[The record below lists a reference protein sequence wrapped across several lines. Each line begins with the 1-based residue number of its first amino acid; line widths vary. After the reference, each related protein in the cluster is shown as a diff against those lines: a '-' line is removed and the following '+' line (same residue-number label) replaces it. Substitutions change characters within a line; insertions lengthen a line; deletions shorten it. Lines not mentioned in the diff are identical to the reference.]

1 MTKSLILFLILI
13 GSVAQAQI
21 TGSSPVTPGQ
31 TATYTY
37 AGSAVYGYYT
47 WSISPLNGTVN
58 STWTSGTTYY
68 ASITWTTG
76 GTCTLGFS
84 AYGQA
89 PMSTKSITVNCPT
102 LVAPNPNFSYSSN
115 VCGDKTISYT
125 VNPPAGVTW
134 YWQTG
139 SSGGTSV
146 TNSSKTFTVTSTGTY
161 TYSLRAK
168 CSNNWSSA
176 NSSPTL
182 PVTVNPIPGAASG
195 TVTPTTL
202 CGSGTVSWSGSGA
215 GANEVYRWYA
225 ASSGGSAITPPTN
238 VTATSTYY
246 VARYNTV
253 TTCEGSRTP
262 VTITVKPPY
271 ECVNMNYVVTH
282 QVLVPNITNA
292 ASVPMLPKEQRTQ
305 AITYFDGLGRPMQS
319 IATQSSPLGNDIV
332 TPIKYDGYGRQVRDY
347 LPYVSGSDGT
357 YKSNDLTTQ
366 SSFYN
371 PATAF
376 LNKIKTD
383 SMPWAERAFEP
394 SPLNRLLQQ
403 GAPGKIFQPNAI
415 TPANARSVKFEYL
428 TNTDGTSTNQEKVKI
443 WTLTAVTLNSKTE
456 YLLSSTASYP
466 SNSLYVNVTKDEMN
480 LQVREYKD
488 KQGKVVLKK
497 VQESATANINVDNE
511 WTLTYYIYDEFDR
524 LRFVLQPKFIHRN
537 TAYDILGTNQLK
549 KDMLDSLTF
558 EYRYD
563 ERGRMIYKRV
573 PGAKQVDMVYD
584 QWDRLVLSQDGN
596 QRATSKWSFTK
607 YDVLNRP
614 IITGEITNASTRD
627 QMVTA
632 VNAVTNRHENTA
644 SGNSVGYSLN
654 LTYPTT
660 ATINDIFSIT
670 YYDDYSFKTNLAL
683 GTAYDA
689 SIPSGFTGQVHN
701 RVKNLVT
708 GTKVRVLQSSPVQW
722 LVSAS
727 YYDDKYRLLQV
738 VGDDHLNNKNRTTN
752 EYYGLTSWV
761 TKTQLSHGS
770 ALTVLTE
777 TTYDHMGRVKEMWQ
791 TMDGQTAN
799 RTLVASHQY
808 NELGQLVEKNVH
820 STNSGTTFLQSNDY
834 RYNIRGWMTHINNST
849 LTPETNINDDVNDL
863 FGMELKYNE
872 VVSINGV
879 NTVEQYN
886 GNISAIQWKTSNL
899 IDASTEKIYGFTY
912 DNLNRLKDA
921 KYAAKNGANFNVD
934 VNLYDENLTY
944 DKNGNITT
952 LKRKSLFNS
961 ATNALIDDLVY
972 KYKGNQ
978 LDAVLDNATATYKP
992 YGFAETTTLTT
1003 GEYTYDANGSMEVDQ
1018 NKGIVGPSG
1027 PDPKGV
1033 LYNHLNLPREVR
1045 LGNKKIVYTYD
1056 AGGTKLRKVAYDNA
1070 GVLISRTDYVGG
1082 IQYEGVQA
1090 VTSPP
1095 LAADLKFMSTAEGRV
1110 VKDGANWNYEYF
1122 HKDHLGN
1129 TRVVYGYQKQVDVY
1143 KATMETPAAIENR
1156 EVNTYQFK
1164 NIINRRASV
1173 FNRTPASIEVTAPN
1187 QSAETNGNLNKAV
1200 GPAKML
1206 QVSAGDRVQLEV
1218 FAQYSTGNGSSTT
1231 VINNLASVVTGSFG
1245 LASGEAA
1252 HTALTNNVPAQ
1263 ASTIS
1268 QTTGVPKAYLFYILF
1283 NSSYVYSGQFGYAAI
1298 NSTALVGHQQL
1309 YLDITVPTGGYLYTY
1324 VINES
1329 NVSAAASV
1337 YFDDFTI
1344 VHTRNTPT
1352 LQVLQT
1358 NDYYPFGLQ
1367 IAASSYQKQTALDN
1381 DLLYNGKELQDEH
1394 NLGWMDYGARMYM
1407 SDIGRW
1413 GVADPLT
1420 EEMRRWSS
1428 YTYAYD
1434 NPLRFID
1441 PDGMQPQDYCG
1452 LCNNSRAN
1460 DFYQEGNND
1469 EEDRVTFLYGSR
1481 RLAAA
1486 KYESSQYGMYGPEDE
1501 EGGDE
1506 GESNNENNDANVDPE
1521 GIPDPDLSSDA
1532 RSWQYVPAGPNANY
1546 QVAGVSNVYFDYL
1559 TVYPTGKKPGEFK
1572 AEYVTYSFTLLY
1584 FEFPRV
1590 RRKGKEV
1597 ITPTQAAMITAAAKD
1612 IAEERVELLLGNKP
1626 KPMTA
1631 ALEKILL
1638 NELRAVL
1645 APFGA
1650 RVSLHPNYGPVPIK
1664 RYNRTL
1670 FGNGRK

>member
-1 MTKSLILFLILI
+1 MKKILPFFLLL
-13 GSVAQAQI
+13 SSAAYAQI

-37 AGSAVYGYYT
+37 VGSAVYGYYT
-47 WSISPLNGTVN
+47 WSISPQNGTVN

-89 PMSTKSITVNCPT
+89 PMATKSITVNCPT
-102 LVAPNPNFSYSSN
+102 LAAPNANFSYSTN
-115 VCGDKTISYT
+115 TCGDKTISYT
-125 VNPPAGVTW
+125 INPPAGVTW
-134 YWQTG
+134 YWQT
-139 SSGGTSV
+139 SSVGTSIAYPA
-146 TNSSKTFTVTSTGTY
+146 KTY
-161 TYSLRAK
+161 TVSISNPYYLRAK
-168 CSNNWSSA
+168 CGTNWSTHQ
-176 NSSPTL
+176 PTL
-182 PVTVNPIPGAASG
+182 HVTVNGIPGAAAGS
-195 TVTPTTL
+195 VTPSTI

-215 GANEVYRWYA
+215 GTNEVYRWYA
-225 ASSGGSAITPPTN
+225 AASGGIAITPPTSIS
-238 VTATSTYY
+238 ATSTYY

-253 TTCEGSRTP
+253 TTCEGARTG
-262 VTITVKPPY
+262 VTVTVNPPY
-271 ECVNMNYVVTH
+271 ACVNMNYIVTH
-282 QVLVPNITNA
+282 QMMVPNVTDP
-292 ASVPMLPKEQRTQ
+292 ASVPMLTKEQRTQ
-305 AITYFDGLGRPMQS
+305 SITYFDGLGRPMQS
-319 IATQSSPLGNDIV
+319 VATKASPLGSDIV

-347 LPYVSGSDGT
+347 LPYVSGNDGT
-357 YKSNDLTTQ
+357 YKSNDLTAQ
-366 SSFYN
+366 ASFYN
-371 PATAF
+371 PATAY
-376 LNKIKTD
+376 LNKVKTD
-383 SMPWAERAFEP
+383 AAPWAEKAFEA
-394 SPLNRLLQQ
+394 SPLNRVLQQ
-403 GAPGKIFQPNAI
+403 GTPGTVYQPNTT
-415 TPANARSVKFEYL
+415 TPANAKSVKLEYL
-428 TNTDGTSTNQEKVKI
+428 TNTDGTAANQEKVKI
-443 WTLTAVTLNSKTE
+443 WTLTPVTISGKTE
-456 YLLSSTASYP
+456 YLLSSTASYA

-480 LQVREYKD
+480 RQVREYKD

-497 VQESATANINVDNE
+497 VQESTTANIHIDSE

-537 TAYDILGTNQLK
+537 TVYDGLGTNQLK

-563 ERGRMIYKRV
+563 GRGRMIYKRV
-573 PGAKQVDMVYD
+573 PGAKQVEMVYD
-584 QWDRLVLSQDGN
+584 NWDRLVLSQDGN
-596 QRATSKWSFTK
+596 QRATSKWNFTK

-614 IITGEITNASTRD
+614 IITGEITSANTRD

-632 VNAVTNRHENTA
+632 VNAITNRHENTA
-644 SGNSVGYSLN
+644 SGNNVGYSLN

-660 ATINDIFSIT
+660 ATINDIYTIT
-670 YYDDYSFKTNLAL
+670 YYDDYTFKTNLAL
-683 GTAYDA
+683 GTASDA
-689 SIPSGFTGQVHN
+689 SIPPGFTGVVHN

-722 LVSAS
+722 LISAS

-761 TKTQLSHGS
+761 TKTQLTHGL

-820 STNSGTTFLQSNDY
+820 STNSGTSFLQSNDY
-834 RYNIRGWMTHINNST
+834 RYNIRGWLTHINNSQLANDGT
-849 LTPETNINDDVNDL
+849 INDDANDL

-879 NTVEQYN
+879 NTVEQFN

-899 IDASTEKIYGFTY
+899 VDASVEKIYGFTY

-921 KYAAKNGANFNVD
+921 KYAAKNEASWTAD
-934 VNLYDENLTY
+934 VNLFDENLTY

-992 YGFAETTTLTT
+992 YGFTETTTLTT

-1018 NKGIVGPSG
+1018 NKGIVGPTV

-1056 AGGTKLRKVAYDNA
+1056 AGGTKLRKVAYNDA
-1070 GVLISRTDYVGG
+1070 GVLISRTDYIGG

-1110 VKDGANWNYEYF
+1110 VKDGSNWNYEYF

-1129 TRVVYGYQKQVDVY
+1129 TRVVFGHQKQVDVY
-1143 KATMETPAAIENR
+1143 KATMETPAPIENR

-1164 NIINRRASV
+1164 NIVNRRASV
-1173 FNRTPASIEVTAPN
+1173 FNRTPASIEVTAPS

-1218 FAQYSTGNGSSTT
+1218 FARYSSGNGSSTT

-1252 HTALTNNVPAQ
+1252 HTALNNNVPPQ
-1263 ASTIS
+1263 AATIS

-1283 NSSYVYSGQFGYAAI
+1283 NSSYAYSGQFGYTAI
-1298 NSTALVGHQQL
+1298 NSAALVGHQQL

-1367 IAASSYQKQTALDN
+1367 IAAQSYQKQTTLDN
-1381 DLLYNGKELQDEH
+1381 DYLYNGKELQDEN
-1394 NLGWMDYGARMYM
+1394 NLGWVDYGARMY
-1407 SDIGRW
+1407 DNTIGRW
-1413 GVADPLT
+1413 HVIDPLT
-1420 EEMRRWSS
+1420 ELGRRWSP
-1428 YTYAYD
+1428 YNYALN
-1434 NPLRFID
+1434 NPIRFID
-1441 PDGMQPQDYCG
+1441 PDGMYSTDEWMRDNGVTQDD
-1452 LCNNSRAN
+1452 LVNV
-1460 DFYQEGNND
+1460 YQAPDESAKKD
-1469 EEDRVTFLYGSR
+1469 EEPKDEPEWGSIKPAEIHQKANYNAVFKDGTNMTR
-1481 RLAAA
+1481 QEKKIA
-1486 KYESSQYGMYGPEDE
+1486 KLKVKALNAGTVWADGPD
-1501 EGGDE
+1501 
-1506 GESNNENNDANVDPE
+1506 NQTP
-1521 GIPDPDLSSDA
+1521 A
-1532 RSWQYVPAGPNANY
+1532 RSYMHAMRDGLSGQTVDEAMALADNFVRTQFMRAKELLANGEFFSAY
-1546 QVAGVSNVYFDYL
+1546 WEFGIGLHVLQDATSPSHHGFQPWSGDAESIVSLIKHGAKELLY
-1559 TVYPTGKKPGEFK
+1559 PGERSNLQQ
-1572 AEYVTYSFTLLY
+1572 VTDYYLSWFESDTAKLPSQNLFTL
-1584 FEFPRV
+1584 
-1590 RRKGKEV
+1590 
-1597 ITPTQAAMITAAAKD
+1597 
-1612 IAEERVELLLGNKP
+1612 
-1626 KPMTA
+1626 
-1631 ALEKILL
+1631 
-1638 NELRAVL
+1638 
-1645 APFGA
+1645 
-1650 RVSLHPNYGPVPIK
+1650 IK
-1664 RYNRTL
+1664 
-1670 FGNGRK
+1670 

>member
-1 MTKSLILFLILI
+1 MRKSLIALMILM

-89 PMSTKSITVNCPT
+89 PMATKSITVNCPT
-102 LVAPNPNFSYSSN
+102 VSTPNANFSYSTN
-115 VCGDKTISYT
+115 TCGDKTISYT
-125 VNPPAGVTW
+125 VNPPAGINW
-134 YWQTG
+134 YWQIATN
-139 SSGGTSV
+139 GTS
-146 TNSSKTFTVTSTGTY
+146 TSYPAKTYTVSGSGTY
-161 TYSLRAK
+161 YLRAK
-168 CSNNWSSA
+168 CNTTWSSHQSTTA
-176 NSSPTL
+176 
-182 PVTVNPIPGAASG
+182 VTVNAIPGTASG
-195 TVTPTTL
+195 TVTPATV
-202 CGSGTVSWSGSGA
+202 CGSGAVSWSGSGA

-225 ASSGGSAITPPTN
+225 AASGGSSITPPTS

-253 TTCEGSRTP
+253 TTCEGNRTP
-262 VTITVKPPY
+262 VTVTVNPPY
-271 ECVNMNYVVTH
+271 ACVNMNYIVTN

-305 AITYFDGLGRPMQS
+305 SVTYFDGLGRPMQS
-319 IATQSSPLGNDIV
+319 VATQSSPLGNDIV

-347 LPYVSGSDGT
+347 LPYVSGNDGT
-357 YKSNDLTTQ
+357 YKSNDLTNQ
-366 SSFYN
+366 ASFYN
-371 PATAF
+371 PATVYQ
-376 LNKIKTD
+376 NKVKTD
-383 SMPWAERAFEP
+383 AAPWAEKAVEP
-394 SPLNRLLQQ
+394 SPLNRILQQ
-403 GAPGKIFQPNAI
+403 GAPGTVYQPNVT
-415 TPANARSVKFEYL
+415 TPANAKTVKFEYL
-428 TNTDGTSTNQEKVKI
+428 ANTDGTAANQEKVKI
-443 WTLTAVTLNSKTE
+443 YTLTPVTLNSKTE
-456 YLLSSTASYP
+456 YLLSSTASYA
-466 SNSLYVNVTKDEMN
+466 SNSLYVNITKDETN
-480 LQVREYKD
+480 RQVREYKD
-488 KQGKVVLKK
+488 KQGKMVLKK
-497 VQESATANINVDNE
+497 VQESTTANIHLDNE
-511 WTLTYYIYDEFDR
+511 WTLTYYLYDEFDR
-524 LRFVLQPKFIHRN
+524 LRFVLQPKFVQRN
-537 TAYDILGTNQLK
+537 TIYDGLSTSQLK

-573 PGAKQVDMVYD
+573 PGAKQVEMVYD

-614 IITGEITNASTRD
+614 IITGEITHANTRD

-632 VNAVTNRHENTA
+632 VNAITNRYENIQ
-644 SGNSVGYSLN
+644 SGNNVGYSLN
-654 LTYPTT
+654 QTYPTT
-660 ATINDIFSIT
+660 ATLNDIFTIT

-689 SIPSGFTGQVHN
+689 SIPSGFTGVVHN

-727 YYDDKYRLLQV
+727 YYDDRYRLLQV
-738 VGDDHLNNKNRTTN
+738 VGDDHLNIANHKNRTTN
-752 EYYGLTSWV
+752 EYYGLTSGV

-820 STNSGTTFLQSNDY
+820 STNSGTSFLQSNDY
-834 RYNIRGWMTHINNST
+834 RYNIRGWMTHINNSS
-849 LTPETNINDDVNDL
+849 LTPETNINDDTNDL

-886 GNISAIQWKTSNL
+886 GNISAIQWKTNNL
-899 IDASTEKIYGFTY
+899 VDASTEKIYGFTY

-921 KYAAKNGANFNVD
+921 KYAAKNGTNWNAD

-961 ATNALIDDLVY
+961 TTNALIDDLVY

-978 LDAVLDNATATYKP
+978 LDAVLDNATATNKV
-992 YGFAETTTLTT
+992 YGFTETTTLTT

-1018 NKGIVGPSG
+1018 NKGLVGPSV

-1056 AGGTKLRKVAYDNA
+1056 AAGTKLRKVAYNES
-1070 GVLISRTDYVGG
+1070 GVLISRTEYVGG
-1082 IQYEGVQA
+1082 IQYESVQA
-1090 VTSPP
+1090 LTNPP
-1095 LAADLKFMSTAEGRV
+1095 LATDLKFMSTAEGRV
-1110 VKDGANWNYEYF
+1110 VKDGSNWNYEYF

-1143 KATMETPAAIENR
+1143 KATMETPTPIENR
-1156 EVNTYQFK
+1156 EVTTYQFK
-1164 NIINRRASV
+1164 NIVNRRASV
-1173 FNRTPASIEVTAPN
+1173 FNRTPASIEITAPN

-1218 FAQYSTGNGSSTT
+1218 FARYSTGNGSSTT
-1231 VINNLASVVTGSFG
+1231 VINNLASVVTGTFG

-1252 HTALTNNVPAQ
+1252 HTALTNNVPPQ
-1263 ASTIS
+1263 AATIG

-1283 NSSYVYSGQFGYAAI
+1283 NSSYVYSGQFGYTAI

-1358 NDYYPFGLQ
+1358 NDYYPGGLTFNSYNRENSVPNKYKFNSKEEQTELGLGWLDFGRRMHQPEIGRFFTQDRFAEKYYGL
-1367 IAASSYQKQTALDN
+1367 SPYQYGANNPIIFN
-1381 DLLYNGKELQDEH
+1381 DINGDSLWINFGNNQRALYNNGQLQNADGSRYEGAGVKVTKKGNIRITDSFLRGTVNALNTIGSAGAGAGLIGELQSSENNFTIKQGDYRFDPDNKNDASFFQVMDEGKLVDPSKGMSGKIGSGGTIYFNPSVSPTINGTTYSSAIGLAH
-1394 NLGWMDYGARMYM
+1394 EMFHGSDSNSGELDSRYIPFNGTCCESRQEIRATYFQNVLSQQLGG
-1407 SDIGRW
+1407 
-1413 GVADPLT
+1413 
-1420 EEMRRWSS
+1420 S
-1428 YTYAYD
+1428 Y
-1434 NPLRFID
+1434 PLRK
-1441 PDGMQPQDYCG
+1441 Y
-1452 LCNNSRAN
+1452 
-1460 DFYQEGNND
+1460 
-1469 EEDRVTFLYGSR
+1469 YGGT
-1481 RLAAA
+1481 
-1486 KYESSQYGMYGPEDE
+1486 QYPPMP
-1501 EGGDE
+1501 
-1506 GESNNENNDANVDPE
+1506 
-1521 GIPDPDLSSDA
+1521 
-1532 RSWQYVPAGPNANY
+1532 PA
-1546 QVAGVSNVYFDYL
+1546 
-1559 TVYPTGKKPGEFK
+1559 
-1572 AEYVTYSFTLLY
+1572 
-1584 FEFPRV
+1584 
-1590 RRKGKEV
+1590 
-1597 ITPTQAAMITAAAKD
+1597 
-1612 IAEERVELLLGNKP
+1612 
-1626 KPMTA
+1626 
-1631 ALEKILL
+1631 LL
-1638 NELRAVL
+1638 NGTTPLNTL
-1645 APFGA
+1645 PP
-1650 RVSLHPNYGPVPIK
+1650 SLMMKIQN
-1664 RYNRTL
+1664 
-1670 FGNGRK
+1670 